1 MFLFGG
7 MAGGFRFLEHVGDG
21 FVEAWGDSLE
31 EAFVQAARAFYEVVS
46 SARGVEPRLERVV
59 EAEGHDLQELLYNVL
74 EQLIILFDSEG
85 FLASEIVAEGLER
98 SSAGFRLRLRLR
110 GEPYERGRHRHGTHV
125 KGVTYHMMEVDAD
138 SPVKRVRVLLDI

>member
-1 MFLFGG
+1 M
-7 MAGGFRFLEHVGDG
+7 
-21 FVEAWGDSLE
+21 E
-31 EAFVQAARAFYEVVS
+31 EAYVQAAKAFYETVS
-46 SARGVEPRLERVV
+46 SMRGVEPREERVV
-59 EAEGHDLQELLYNVL
+59 EARGGDLQELLYDMI
-74 EQLIILFDSEG
+74 EKLIILFDSEG
-85 FLASEIVAEGLER
+85 FLASEIVAERLER